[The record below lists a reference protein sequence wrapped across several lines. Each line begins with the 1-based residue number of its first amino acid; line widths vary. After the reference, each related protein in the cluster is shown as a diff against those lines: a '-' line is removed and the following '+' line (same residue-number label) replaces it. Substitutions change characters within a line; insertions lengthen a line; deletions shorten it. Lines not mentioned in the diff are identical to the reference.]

1 MLEEEN
7 NDLKKILDT
16 LAETEKLWGRHT
28 LASFCPWRNDDIVE
42 QNKYLDALARLFVE
56 RVGIKKESKGKQKEQ
71 ESKEEKKADVCI
83 AVCYDKD
90 RELLL
95 VASNQEQPQG
105 AEFWL
110 QHLKKFTEEPNNQE
124 ESCKYLFELA
134 VRNTYFF
141 YEEKSIQRGKK
152 KTAPEPLEEEII
164 TNKFRKKI
172 ISYWKKVE
180 NEVNFDKEKER
191 KEILTEAK
199 KVSDKMKEEGLT
211 NSPEWEYLVPLDD
224 VNIITKALRE
234 RNLNPKLLQNY
245 HFILGKEDVHAEIKI
260 ANDIYEFNKGQGKLN
275 CLSILKNFC
284 LLRPRKEY
292 YIGISKLTCGPCQAT
307 LNLLNKRLGWV
318 LQFGFR
324 GSHGAT
330 YGSNWKIPENIGNE
344 FYQVIVSEIKSKLLP
359 NKLREI
365 TSEINY
371 KGLKESDYGEG
382 IMQAQ
387 IEQST
392 MPGTSGNY

>member
-1 MLEEEN
+1 M
-7 NDLKKILDT
+7 
-16 LAETEKLWGRHT
+16 
-28 LASFCPWRNDDIVE
+28 F
-42 QNKYLDALARLFVE
+42 
-56 RVGIKKESKGKQKEQ
+56 
-71 ESKEEKKADVCI
+71 
-83 AVCYDKD
+83 
-90 RELLL
+90 L

-105 AEFWL
+105 AEVWI
-110 QHLKKFTEEPNNQE
+110 QHLKQFVEVPNNQAE
-124 ESCKYLFELA
+124 NYKCLLELA
-134 VRNTYFF
+134 IKNTYFF
-141 YEEKSIQRGKK
+141 IEEKWAQKGKK

-164 TNKFRKKI
+164 TNEFRKKI
-172 ISYWKKVE
+172 ISYWKRVE
-180 NEVNFDKEKER
+180 NEVNFEKEKER
-191 KEILTEAK
+191 KEILAEAK
-199 KVSDKMKEEGLT
+199 KVSDKMKEERLT
-211 NSPEWEYLVPLDD
+211 NSPEWEYLVFLDD

-275 CLSILKNFC
+275 FLSILKNFC

-330 YGSNWKIPENIGNE
+330 YGSNWKIPENISNE
-344 FYQVIVSEIKSKLLP
+344 FSQVITSEFKSKLLP
-359 NKLREI
+359 NKLRET

-371 KGLKESDYGEG
+371 KGLKESSYREE
-382 IMQAQ
+382 IIQAQ